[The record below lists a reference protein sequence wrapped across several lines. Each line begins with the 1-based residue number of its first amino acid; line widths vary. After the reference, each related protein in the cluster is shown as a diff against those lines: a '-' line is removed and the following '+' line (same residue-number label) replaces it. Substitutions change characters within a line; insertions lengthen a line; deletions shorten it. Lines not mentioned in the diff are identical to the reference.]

1 MLSKDET
8 YTVWVGGI
16 EVVDFYVSK
25 QVVNQIKNAWI
36 IKGYTDCQVEKVES
50 EEENE
55 ITS

>member
-25 QVVNQIKNAWI
+25 QVANQIKNAWI